1 MKRKQRTRHNHHV
14 KSTETHKHAGYGVRL
29 LHQQKISK
37 RISSKPVVN
46 FEALRS
52 HLHPKARV
60 YASIQRLLNRQ
71 VGKAMKND
79 HEKEVPG
86 QHQGT
91 SECDTFLLHIQRA
104 THNTTTHM
112 DARSQKR
119 DREWRV
125 PDRWRERRRNNT
137 DRDDEKHAQGE
148 VRVAHMQRQM
158 QPVSSRGE
166 AFDAKSLLHT

>member
-1 MKRKQRTRHNHHV
+1 M
-14 KSTETHKHAGYGVRL
+14 
-29 LHQQKISK
+29 HQQKISK

-46 FEALRS
+46 IEALRS

-86 QHQGT
+86 QHEGT
-91 SECDTFLLHIQRA
+91 SECDTFLLRIQRA
-104 THNTTTHM
+104 TRHATTHM

-125 PDRWRERRRNNT
+125 PDGWWERRRSST
-137 DRDDEKHAQGE
+137 DRDDDKHARGE
-148 VRVAHMQRQM
+148 VTVAHMQRRM
-158 QPVSSRGE
+158 RPVSSRGE